1 MVSVKE
7 VKTPKELK
15 QFIKF
20 PFELYK
26 GHPFWVPPLIAD
38 EKKTL
43 SRDANPSFDNN
54 ACESAYFLAYKDNKL
69 AGRVAAMISHR
80 ANEKAGTKLT
90 RFGWIDFV
98 DDTNVSGALL
108 KAVEEWGRSKGMDG
122 VHGPMGFTDFDHQG
136 MLVEGFEHL
145 PPIISPYN
153 YPYYPEHLEKHGYKK
168 AVDWLQYRF
177 NASQPVPEKV
187 ERINKLIAEKYK
199 LKVLQFNKRKEL
211 LPYAH
216 KLFNALNDAFDGG
229 GIYGFVKLTARQI
242 DYYVKVYLPFVRPEQ
257 ACFVVD
263 ENDNVVGFGLSMPSL
278 SRAFQKAK
286 GKLFPFGFIP
296 ILRALNKYSEIDLYV
311 NGVHPDWQHKGIH
324 SLYYVTMNKSY
335 IKHNVK
341 IAISSSQLETN
352 TNAVGIWD
360 NYEKEFLFRTRC
372 FIKENI

>member
-1 MVSVKE
+1 MVSIKE
-7 VKTPKELK
+7 VKTAKELK

-26 GHPFWVPPLIAD
+26 GHPTWVPPLIAD

-43 SRDANPSFDNN
+43 SKDSNPSFDNG
-54 ACESAYFLAYKDNKL
+54 ACESAYFLAYKNDKL
-69 AGRVAAMISHR
+69 VGRIAAMISHR
-80 ANEKAGTKLT
+80 ANEKYNNRVA
-90 RFGWIDFV
+90 RFGWIDFI
-98 DDTNVSGALL
+98 DDEEVSGALL
-108 KAVEEWGRSKGMDG
+108 KTAEAWAKSKGMTA
-122 VHGPMGFTDFDHQG
+122 VQGPMGFTDFDHQG

-153 YPYYPEHLEKHGYKK
+153 YPYYPVHLDKHGYKK
-168 AVDWLQYRF
+168 VVDWLQYRF
-177 NASQPVPEKV
+177 NASQDVPEKV

-199 LKVLQFNKRKEL
+199 LKVLVFNKRKDV

-216 KLFNALNDAFDGG
+216 KFFETMNTAFDEG
-229 GIYGFVKLTARQI
+229 GIHGFVKLLPRQI
-242 DYYVKVYLPFVRPEQ
+242 DYYIKSYLSFLRPEL
-257 ACFVVD
+257 ACFIVD
-263 ENDNVVGFGLSMPSL
+263 EKDDVVGFGLSMPTL

-286 GKLFPFGFIP
+286 GKLFPFGFIH

-311 NGVHPDWQHKGIH
+311 NGVHPDWQHRGIH
-324 SLYYVTMNKSY
+324 SLYYVAMNKSY
-335 IKHNVK
+335 IRHNVK